1 LHAQFKFKQLGEI
14 MNEYN
19 GQEQWGVGVESADDV
34 MNILEHRGI
43 DDDGL
48 TWLDWHNRLE
58 RGDALHNIVQ
68 ILVKNRRDPKYA
80 ELISEIEAE
89 IEGWL

>member
-1 LHAQFKFKQLGEI
+1 
-14 MNEYN
+14 MDEYN
-19 GQEQWGVGVESADDV
+19 GQEQWGVCTQSANDV
-34 MNILEHRGI
+34 MDVIQHKTHDEDGMTWLGWEKRLTQGDCFHNIL
-43 DDDGL
+43 
-48 TWLDWHNRLE
+48 
-58 RGDALHNIVQ
+58 Q